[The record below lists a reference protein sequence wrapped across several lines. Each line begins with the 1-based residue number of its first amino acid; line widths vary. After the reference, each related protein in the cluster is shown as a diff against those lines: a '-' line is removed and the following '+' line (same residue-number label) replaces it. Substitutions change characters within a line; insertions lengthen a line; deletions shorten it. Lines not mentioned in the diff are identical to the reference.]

1 MSRVNMCC
9 WHFRLDI
16 LAHTRTR
23 QDLLDGVIPDLD
35 CPVRA
40 AGNEDF
46 QVEGIPADCVHSHVM
61 GFKHIQKLV

>member
-1 MSRVNMCC
+1 MNRFNVFCQ
-9 WHFRLDI
+9 HVRLD
-16 LAHTRTR
+16 LHTHTRTQ

-46 QVEGIPADCVHSHVM
+46 HMEGIPADCVHSHVM